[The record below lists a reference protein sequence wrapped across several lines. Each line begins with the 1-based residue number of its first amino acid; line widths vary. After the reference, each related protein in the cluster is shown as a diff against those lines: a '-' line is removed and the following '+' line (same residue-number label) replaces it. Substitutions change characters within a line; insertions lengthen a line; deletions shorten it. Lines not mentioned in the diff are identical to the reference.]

1 MILATSAVH
10 SYLIKNNLR
19 TFTSLNVSSLECLD
33 VHYFAVLIGVG
44 ATTVN
49 AAIIEKI
56 VCDRLNKN
64 IYQNIKYQTLLANY
78 KKAIEKGLRKII
90 SKMGISIIS
99 SYRGGR
105 NLEIIGLS
113 RSMVESFFPGMT
125 SRISGIGL
133 DGLEN
138 IARRQH
144 DKAFISQ
151 DSVLDIG
158 GEFRFRSN
166 NEAHSYEGVSIH
178 MLQEAVTRDSY
189 NLYKNY
195 TQRIYNTKPIHIRDL
210 LKFNDSDLPIKL
222 DSVQSISEIRKSFVS
237 PGISLG
243 ALSPEAHETLAI
255 AMNRI
260 GSKSDS
266 GEGGEDS
273 SRYKKLENGD
283 NPSSS
288 IKQVASGRFG
298 VTAEYLNNCH
308 EIEIKIAQGAKPGE
322 GGQLPGFKVTDL
334 IARLRHS
341 TKGVTLISPPPH
353 HDIYSIEDIAQLIYD
368 LKQINPI
375 AKVCVKLVAQ
385 SGIGTVA
392 AGVAKAKADVILVSG
407 HSGGTGASPQSS
419 IKYAGLPWE
428 LGISEVHQILS
439 LNGLRD
445 KVILR
450 TDGGLKT
457 GQDIVKAAILG
468 AE

>member
-1 MILATSAVH
+1 MLQC
-10 SYLIKNNLR
+10 YLIKNNLR

-49 AAIIEKI
+49 AALIEKI

-138 IARRQH
+138 RARRQH

-166 NEAHSYEGVSIH
+166 NEAHAYEGVSIH

-260 GSKSDS
+260 GSIRVSQCDP
-266 GEGGEDS
+266 GG
-273 SRYKKLENGD
+273 
-283 NPSSS
+283 
-288 IKQVASGRFG
+288 
-298 VTAEYLNNCH
+298 AE
-308 EIEIKIAQGAKPGE
+308 
-322 GGQLPGFKVTDL
+322 KVD
-334 IARLRHS
+334 A
-341 TKGVTLISPPPH
+341 V
-353 HDIYSIEDIAQLIYD
+353 
-368 LKQINPI
+368 
-375 AKVCVKLVAQ
+375 KVCQ
-385 SGIGTVA
+385 QG
-392 AGVAKAKADVILVSG
+392 
-407 HSGGTGASPQSS
+407 
-419 IKYAGLPWE
+419 
-428 LGISEVHQILS
+428 
-439 LNGLRD
+439 
-445 KVILR
+445 
-450 TDGGLKT
+450 
-457 GQDIVKAAILG
+457 
-468 AE
+468 